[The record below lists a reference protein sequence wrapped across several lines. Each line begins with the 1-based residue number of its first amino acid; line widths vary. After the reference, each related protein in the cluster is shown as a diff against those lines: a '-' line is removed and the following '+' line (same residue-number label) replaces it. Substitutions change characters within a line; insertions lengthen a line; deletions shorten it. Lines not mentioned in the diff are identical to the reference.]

1 MSMFLNFIYLNG
13 KKIGVMMIVLVVLMI
28 GSYLY
33 ISYIIEPKETI
44 KKLERENIKLLTDL
58 KMCENNTTLKVNEC
72 ITEYEYE
79 ELNRS
84 IQTIKEE
91 KKDEVKIINSVDGD
105 TFSVDY

>member
-1 MSMFLNFIYLNG
+1 MSIFLGFIFNHG
-13 KKIGVMMIVLVVLMI
+13 KKIGFMMIILVVLMI
-28 GSYLY
+28 SENLY
-33 ISYIIEPKETI
+33 TSYIVEPKETI
-44 KKLERENIKLLTDL
+44 AKLERENIKLLRDL
-58 KMCENNTTLKVNEC
+58 KMCENNTTLKVDEC

>member
-1 MSMFLNFIYLNG
+1 MFLGFMFNHG
-13 KKIGVMMIVLVVLMI
+13 KKIGIMMIVLIALMI
-28 GSYLY
+28 GNYLY
-33 ISYIIEPKETI
+33 IGYIVEPKETI
-44 KKLERENIKLLTDL
+44 KKLERENLKLLTDL
-58 KMCENNTTLKVNEC
+58 KMCENNTTLKVDEC